1 MQAQDREKGSEAV
14 QLCFK
19 LVIDICMQFLNV
31 FSLKPINPIAQGI
44 KKHVCAAADSTL
56 TSCGKPVIRLFSGW

>member
-19 LVIDICMQFLNV
+19 LVIDNCMQFLNV

-44 KKHVCAAADSTL
+44 KNMSVQQQILHWPHVESL
-56 TSCGKPVIRLFSGW
+56 W

>member
-44 KKHVCAAADSTL
+44 KNMSVQQQILH
-56 TSCGKPVIRLFSGW
+56 